1 MQHQETNIGNEE
13 GEKEQIQDKSIRNP
27 PTEVE
32 VSSDNTAEEYV
43 ILDKETAVSEEEA
56 TGEDVLEVTDG
67 GKESTEDAL
76 NCKEETNEVSLQ
88 ETNEIVLEETNEI
101 VLEEPNEISLEEPNE
116 ISLEEPNEISLE
128 EPNEISLEKPNEVS
142 LQETNDTVLEETN
155 EVSLEETNDKEKESC
170 PELKTVV
177 SSISQE
183 TIQHNCDASSDFS
196 HGFDHHNHHNHN
208 HHNHNHHNSYS
219 ESSAIPEEFKH
230 PYLAVFLTTVSALA
244 ATLGGA
250 FVVFV
255 YPPSPKILGFMLSF
269 SAGIMLYVIDWKH
282 VTNLA

>member
-1 MQHQETNIGNEE
+1 MQNQETNIGNEE

-101 VLEEPNEISLEEPNE
+101 VLQETNEVSLEETH
-116 ISLEEPNEISLE
+116 
-128 EPNEISLEKPNEVS
+128 EVS

-170 PELKTVV
+170 PELKTVL

>member
-1 MQHQETNIGNEE
+1 MILHRSLQHQETNIGNEE

-101 VLEEPNEISLEEPNE
+101 VLEETNEVSLEET
-116 ISLEEPNEISLE
+116 
-128 EPNEISLEKPNEVS
+128 NEVS

-269 SAGIMLYVIDWKH
+269 SAGIMLYVIDWNH

>member
-1 MQHQETNIGNEE
+1 MILHRSLQHQETNIGNEE

-32 VSSDNTAEEYV
+32 VSSYNTAEEYV

-101 VLEEPNEISLEEPNE
+101 VLQETNEVSLEETH
-116 ISLEEPNEISLE
+116 
-128 EPNEISLEKPNEVS
+128 EVS

-269 SAGIMLYVIDWKH
+269 SAGIMLYVIDWNH

>member
-1 MQHQETNIGNEE
+1 MILHRSLQHQETNIGNEE

-101 VLEEPNEISLEEPNE
+101 VLEETNEVSLEET
-116 ISLEEPNEISLE
+116 
-128 EPNEISLEKPNEVS
+128 NEVS

-170 PELKTVV
+170 PELKTVA
-177 SSISQE
+177 SPISQE

>member
-1 MQHQETNIGNEE
+1 MQNQETNIGNEE

-88 ETNEIVLEETNEI
+88 ESNEIVLEETNEIVLEETNEI
-101 VLEEPNEISLEEPNE
+101 VLEETNEIVLQETTEVSLEETH
-116 ISLEEPNEISLE
+116 
-128 EPNEISLEKPNEVS
+128 EVS

>member
-1 MQHQETNIGNEE
+1 MILHRSLQHQETNIGNEE

-76 NCKEETNEVSLQ
+76 NCKEETNEIVLE

-101 VLEEPNEISLEEPNE
+101 VLQETNEVSLEETH
-116 ISLEEPNEISLE
+116 
-128 EPNEISLEKPNEVS
+128 EVS

>member
-1 MQHQETNIGNEE
+1 MILHRSLQHQETNIGNEE

-76 NCKEETNEVSLQ
+76 NCKEETNEIVLE

-101 VLEEPNEISLEEPNE
+101 VLQETNEVSLEETH
-116 ISLEEPNEISLE
+116 
-128 EPNEISLEKPNEVS
+128 EVS

-155 EVSLEETNDKEKESC
+155 EVSLEETNEVSLQETNDKEKESC

-219 ESSAIPEEFKH
+219 ESSAIPEESKH

>member
-1 MQHQETNIGNEE
+1 MILHRSLQHQETNIGNEE

-76 NCKEETNEVSLQ
+76 NCKEETNE
-88 ETNEIVLEETNEI
+88 IVLEETNEI
-101 VLEEPNEISLEEPNE
+101 VLQETNEVSLEETH
-116 ISLEEPNEISLE
+116 
-128 EPNEISLEKPNEVS
+128 EVS

-208 HHNHNHHNSYS
+208 HHNSYS

-230 PYLAVFLTTVSALA
+230 PYLAVFLTTVSAHA

>member
-1 MQHQETNIGNEE
+1 MQNQETNIGNEE

-27 PTEVE
+27 PIEVE

-101 VLEEPNEISLEEPNE
+101 VLEETNEIVLQETNEVSLEET
-116 ISLEEPNEISLE
+116 
-128 EPNEISLEKPNEVS
+128 NEVS

>member
-1 MQHQETNIGNEE
+1 MILHRSLQHQETNIGNEE

-76 NCKEETNEVSLQ
+76 NCKEETNE
-88 ETNEIVLEETNEI
+88 IVLEETNEI
-101 VLEEPNEISLEEPNE
+101 VLQETNEVSLEETH
-116 ISLEEPNEISLE
+116 
-128 EPNEISLEKPNEVS
+128 EVS

-196 HGFDHHNHHNHN
+196 HGFDHHN

>member
-116 ISLEEPNEISLE
+116 ISLEK
-128 EPNEISLEKPNEVS
+128 PNEISLEKPNEVS

-183 TIQHNCDASSDFS
+183 TIQHNCTTITTLIQNLQLFLKNLNTLTLPFS
-196 HGFDHHNHHNHN
+196 LQLYPLLLLHL
-208 HHNHNHHNSYS
+208 S
-219 ESSAIPEEFKH
+219 ELLS
-230 PYLAVFLTTVSALA
+230 FLCTLHLLKYSALC
-244 ATLGGA
+244 
-250 FVVFV
+250 F
-255 YPPSPKILGFMLSF
+255 PSLQESCYM
-269 SAGIMLYVIDWKH
+269 
-282 VTNLA
+282 